1 MDKYK
6 AAAEKKL
13 KGVHPDIL
21 AKEALVKAEFSRRER
36 EEFFTG
42 AYGELMVD
50 YYLQFL
56 RTEPHEHKSRE
67 FIYSCVLALGDVK
80 NKLAQYEMY
89 GKNVPYMGQQDEDE
103 DNG

>member
-6 AAAEKKL
+6 TVAEKKL

-50 YYLQFL
+50 YYIQFL
-56 RTEPHEHKSRE
+56 KTEPHEHKSRE

-80 NKLAQYEMY
+80 SKLTQYETF
-89 GKNVPYMGQQDEDE
+89 GKNVPYLEGTEED
-103 DNG
+103 DNNG